1 MHFLP
6 LRWIIL
12 LIIISVCSIY
22 LYLSFQAPTWDPNS
36 HPKTVE
42 NNDLFSKAITTIDK
56 VEIKEKSKAKL
67 GLELFLD
74 PRLSSNGQVSCES
87 CHHIFT
93 NGAESIP
100 SSIGVH
106 GKGPRNSPTLFN
118 ISLNTRFFWDGRAA
132 SLEQQLDGPIHN
144 PLEMDSNWT
153 DIIQFLSTS
162 KHYSNRFNQEY
173 NGDITEETIK
183 NALVTFMITLNTPD
197 APFDNY
203 LKGDKKAISQV
214 AINGWGKFQQ
224 LGCVFCHQ
232 GQNVGGNLFQKFGNL
247 TALETQFGDSVKND
261 LGRFDITGDIN
272 DRHVFRVPSLR
283 NVAITA
289 PYFHHGKTET
299 LEEAII
305 IMARVQLGQ
314 ELNPMTVVEI
324 SAFLNTLTAPRPT
337 ALEELIQ

>member
-1 MHFLP
+1 MHFLS
-6 LRWIIL
+6 LRWIIPF
-12 LIIISVCSIY
+12 LIVSFCSIY
-22 LYLSFQAPTWDPNS
+22 LYFSVQELIWDPTS
-36 HPKTVE
+36 HIPTSQE
-42 NNDLFSKAITTIDK
+42 SELFSKAITVINE
-56 VEIKEKSKAKL
+56 VEIKEKGKAKL

-93 NGAESIP
+93 NGAESI
-100 SSIGVH
+100 SASIGVNGEGH
-106 GKGPRNSPTLFN
+106 RNSPTLFN

-132 SLEQQLDGPIHN
+132 SLEQQLEGPIHN
-144 PLEMDSNWT
+144 PLEMDSNWP
-153 DIIQFLSTS
+153 DIIQFLNTS
-162 KHYSNRFNQEY
+162 EHYSSRFKQEY
-173 NGDITEETIK
+173 NGDITEATIK
-183 NALVTFMITLNTPD
+183 NALVTFMATLNTPN

-203 LKGDKKAISQV
+203 LKGDKQAISQV
-214 AINGWGKFQQ
+214 AINGWDKFQQ
-224 LGCVFCHQ
+224 LGCVFCQQ

-247 TALETQFGDSVKND
+247 SALETQFGDFVNKD

-289 PYFHHGKTET
+289 PYFHHGQTKT
-299 LEEAII
+299 LEEAIV

-314 ELNPMTVVEI
+314 ELDPMAIVEL
-324 SAFLNTLTAPRPT
+324 SAFLNALTAPRPS

>member
-6 LRWIIL
+6 LRWIIP

-22 LYLSFQAPTWDPNS
+22 LYFSFQEPIWDPNS
-36 HPKTVE
+36 QAQTTKSNE
-42 NNDLFSKAITTIDK
+42 LFSKAITVISE
-56 VEIKEKSKAKL
+56 VEIKEKGKAKL

-87 CHHIFT
+87 CHHIFI

-106 GKGPRNSPTLFN
+106 GEGPRNSPTLFN

-153 DIIQFLSTS
+153 DIIQFLTS
-162 KHYSNRFNQEY
+162 SEHYSKRFKQEY
-173 NGDITEETIK
+173 NGDITEKTIK
-183 NALVTFMITLNTPD
+183 NALVTFMTTLNTPD
-197 APFDNY
+197 APFDHY
-203 LKGDKKAISQV
+203 LKGDKDAISQV
-214 AINGWGKFQQ
+214 AINGWDKFQQ

-247 TALETQFGDSVKND
+247 SALETQFGDSVTDD

-289 PYFHHGKTET
+289 PYFHHGKTAT
-299 LEEAII
+299 LEEAIV

-324 SAFLNTLTAPRPT
+324 SAFLNTLTAPRPS

>member
-1 MHFLP
+1 MHLLP
-6 LRWIIL
+6 CRWVIP

-22 LYLSFQAPTWDPNS
+22 LYFSFQEPILDPNS
-36 HPKTVE
+36 HPETIE
-42 NNDLFSKAITTIDK
+42 SNELFSKAITAINK

-106 GKGPRNSPTLFN
+106 GEGPRNSPTLFN

-153 DIIQFLSTS
+153 DIIQFLTS
-162 KHYSNRFNQEY
+162 SEHYSKRFKQEY
-173 NGDITEETIK
+173 DGDITEKTIK
-183 NALVTFMITLNTPD
+183 NALVTFMTTLNTPD

-203 LKGDKKAISQV
+203 LQGDKRAISQV
-214 AINGWGKFQQ
+214 ALNGWDKFQQ

-247 TALETQFGDSVKND
+247 TALETQFGDSVKDD

-314 ELNPMTVVEI
+314 ELSPMTVVEI
-324 SAFLNTLTAPRPT
+324 SAFLNSLTAPRPA